1 MNILVVDETR
11 TRADELVRLIEKKD
25 FKVVRCDGTSQ
36 FLDCLGK
43 KGSRVIALDVESW
56 QKGRAIY
63 DYFDVAHRFLADTP
77 IVFYNAPDDFSG
89 LRDRAR
95 LEKDVVLPSSATVET
110 VAESLDSI
118 A

>member
-11 TRADELVRLIEKKD
+11 TRADELVRLIQKKD
-25 FKVVRCDGTSQ
+25 HDAVRCDGTSQ
-36 FLDCLGK
+36 FLDSLAK
-43 KGSRVIALDVESW
+43 KGAKIVALDVESW

-77 IVFYNAPDDFSG
+77 IVFYNAPDDFAG

-95 LEKDVVLPSSATVET
+95 LDKDVVLPTSATVET
-110 VAESLDSI
+110 VAESLESI